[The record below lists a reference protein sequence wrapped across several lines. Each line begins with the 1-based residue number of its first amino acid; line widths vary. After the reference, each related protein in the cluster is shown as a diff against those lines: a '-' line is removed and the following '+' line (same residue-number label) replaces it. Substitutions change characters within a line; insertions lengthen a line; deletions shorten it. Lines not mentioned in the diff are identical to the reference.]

1 MLNGSSTI
9 SHNALLE
16 MIEDSSRIK
25 SVIYLQGDKH
35 WSEKEIQEAI
45 EETLNFHLPIT
56 EMTQAFYDKLKVIFN
71 GQCVNGEE
79 AKEFTLDIDGEE
91 IEQVLIRESN
101 SGLYFSVDA
110 SYVEQDVDVV
120 ISPYRNGAIVL
131 AEDAQ

>member
-25 SVIYLQGDKH
+25 SVIYSQGDKH